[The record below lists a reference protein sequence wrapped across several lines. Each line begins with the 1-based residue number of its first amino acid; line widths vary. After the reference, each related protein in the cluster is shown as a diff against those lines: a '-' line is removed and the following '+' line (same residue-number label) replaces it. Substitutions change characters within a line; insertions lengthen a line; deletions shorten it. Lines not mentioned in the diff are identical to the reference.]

1 MLAGVAVTLEKLER
15 QIAVRIM
22 DEKKSILERRDE
34 MKNILD
40 EIKATPK
47 LIENDKGERIANEEY
62 YDLVLRNTE
71 IQQSFLKSQNL
82 IDKMNIQLDE
92 LASIEERAKRNG
104 EYIDKKEKTIILNL
118 NDLALYGIELEAPTE
133 GVK

>member
-1 MLAGVAVTLEKLER
+1 MLAGVPVTLEKLER

-71 IQQSFLKSQNL
+71 IQQSFLQSQNL

>member
-1 MLAGVAVTLEKLER
+1 MLVGVPVTLEKLER

-22 DEKKSILERRDE
+22 DEKKAVLERRDE

-62 YDLVLRNTE
+62 YDLVLKNTE
-71 IQQSFLKSQNL
+71 IQQSFLQSQNL

>member
-1 MLAGVAVTLEKLER
+1 MLAGVPVTLEKLER

-62 YDLVLRNTE
+62 YDLVLKNTE
-71 IQQSFLKSQNL
+71 IQQSFLQSQNL

>member
-1 MLAGVAVTLEKLER
+1 MLAGAPVTLEKLER

>member
-1 MLAGVAVTLEKLER
+1 MLAGVPVTLEKLER

-22 DEKKSILERRDE
+22 DEKKSVLERRDE

-40 EIKATPK
+40 EIKVTPK

-62 YDLVLRNTE
+62 YDLVLKNTE
-71 IQQSFLKSQNL
+71 IQQSFLQSQNL

>member
-1 MLAGVAVTLEKLER
+1 MLAGVPVTLEKLER

>member
-1 MLAGVAVTLEKLER
+1 MLVGVPVTLEKLER

-62 YDLVLRNTE
+62 YDLVLKNTE
-71 IQQSFLKSQNL
+71 IQQSFLQSQNL

>member
-1 MLAGVAVTLEKLER
+1 MLAGVPVTLEKLER

-62 YDLVLRNTE
+62 YDLVLKNTE
-71 IQQSFLKSQNL
+71 IQQSFLQSQNL

-104 EYIDKKEKTIILNL
+104 EYIDKKEKIIILNL

>member
-1 MLAGVAVTLEKLER
+1 MLAGVPVTLEKLER

-62 YDLVLRNTE
+62 YDLVLKNTE